1 MWKIEDLIQKA
12 KSSKHTDAILF
23 LMENK
28 SEIQENF
35 AEMFKNSFWEMEND
49 PQAETIKKTV
59 WLVAEYV
66 FNSCVEILSNDK
78 KSDE

>member
-1 MWKIEDLIQKA
+1 MDKKIQNLVDKA
-12 KSSKHTDAILF
+12 KSSKHMDAILL

-28 SEIQENF
+28 PEIQENF
-35 AEMFKNSFWEMEND
+35 AEMFKNSFGSDENT
-49 PQAETIKKTV
+49 PQAETIKKAV

-78 KSDE
+78 KDE